1 MFVSFLIPEIF
12 FIPPSQETTSQE
24 LHLMMLEAF
33 SHVDMAP
40 QIVSIK
46 KYINCAVMR
55 DKKLCILW
63 NYNGKVYF
71 GGWDKNNML
80 T

>member
-1 MFVSFLIPEIF
+1 MS
-12 FIPPSQETTSQE
+12 
-24 LHLMMLEAF
+24 
-33 SHVDMAP
+33 P

-46 KYINCAVMR
+46 KYTNCIVMR

>member
-1 MFVSFLIPEIF
+1 
-12 FIPPSQETTSQE
+12 
-24 LHLMMLEAF
+24 MMLEAF

-46 KYINCAVMR
+46 KYLNCAVMR